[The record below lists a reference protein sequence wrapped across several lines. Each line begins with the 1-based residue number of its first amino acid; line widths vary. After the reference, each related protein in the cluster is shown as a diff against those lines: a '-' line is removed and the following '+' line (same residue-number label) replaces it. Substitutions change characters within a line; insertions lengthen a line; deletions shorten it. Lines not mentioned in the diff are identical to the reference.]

1 MTARHLAP
9 ATPPPAGIAG
19 LEAAW
24 SRLITAPDHLG
35 EQRTWHVLDH
45 TGGQPAPESAPRLTV
60 LCVHGNPS
68 WSFLW
73 RNVVAQAPD
82 GVRVVAVDQLD
93 MGYSER
99 TGVVRRLANRVDD
112 LCELTE
118 VLNIDGPVVTIAHDW
133 GGPVSLGWA
142 LRHLDQLRGVVL
154 TNTAVHQPEGSPAPT
169 VIRATRLPMMLKR
182 ITVTTPAFVHGAIEM
197 ARPRINPAA
206 RAGFL
211 APYQTAERREAIETF
226 VEDIPLD
233 PEHPTAAPL
242 DAIADGL
249 DALANVAT
257 LLLWGPADPVF
268 SDLYLHDFE
277 TRLPHAKVHRFTGAS
292 HFVSEQ
298 ADVVGAFYRWLDG
311 PEFAGQTPPRAP
323 VTETRDSL
331 TAQLDAR
338 ATSDQAAVVE
348 LATVDGSAVSTEQS
362 FGELHA
368 RVAAIADGLV
378 AHGVAPG
385 DRVALMIPPGI
396 DLSAAVYA
404 CWRIGAVMVLVDSG
418 LGPRNMRRAMTSANP
433 AWIIGIDKALVA
445 ARSMRWPGRRIAVS
459 KPSGRLAKAL
469 GAETDLE
476 SLQVSNS
483 PTIDSPP
490 PTADQPA
497 AIVFT
502 SGSTGPSK
510 GVGYTHGQ
518 IQAQRDA
525 LAALYGITTDDRL
538 VAAFA
543 PFALYGPAFGITSV
557 VPDMDITKPAT
568 LTASSLAAAVEAVD
582 ATLVFASPAA
592 LENVIATA
600 GDLTESGRQSFAKVR
615 LVLSAG
621 APVPLAALQASA
633 ELFPNAE
640 AHTPYGMTELLPAA
654 NISLAERV
662 AAHTNP
668 AGGDGVCVGRPA
680 PGVTITIDP
689 LGHDGQP
696 SANPAP
702 TPGVLGE
709 IVASAAHQKQSY
721 DRLWYTE
728 ALSRSADGHHRT
740 GDVGMLDDDGRLWIA
755 GRLQHVITAPTGP
768 IAPVSTEQAV
778 ETLDEVSRAAMV
790 GVGPAGTQLAVVV
803 VELADSSPSM
813 KDRTGLRLKVANAE
827 LADRVRG
834 RAAEVCE
841 ADIAAVLLANY
852 IPTDRRHNSKVD
864 RSGVAVQ
871 AGTLLEGS

>member
-9 ATPPPAGIAG
+9 ATVPPPGIAG
-19 LEAAW
+19 LQDQW
-24 SRLITAPDHLG
+24 SRLVAAPDHLG
-35 EQRTWHVLDH
+35 VERTWHILDH
-45 TGGQPAPESAPRLTV
+45 TGGDRSSSSRPDLTI

-99 TGVVRRLANRVDD
+99 TGVVRRLANRVED
-112 LCELTE
+112 LCELTKT
-118 VLNIDGPVVTIAHDW
+118 LGIDGPVVTIAHDW

-197 ARPRINPAA
+197 ARPRIDPGA
-206 RAGFL
+206 RAGFM

-233 PEHPTAAPL
+233 PDHPTAAPL

-249 DALANVAT
+249 DQLANVPT

-277 TRLPHAKVHRFTGAS
+277 ARLPHAKVHRFAGAS

-311 PEFAGQTPPRAP
+311 PEFAGQPLARPADP
-323 VTETRDSL
+323 ATRSGLND
-331 TAQLDAR
+331 QLDAL
-338 ATSDQAAVVE
+338 ANSGQAAVVE
-348 LATVDGSAVSTEQS
+348 LATADATPTVAQQT
-362 FGELHA
+362 FGELHD
-368 RVAAIADGLV
+368 RVTAIANGLV
-378 AHGVAPG
+378 AQGVAPG

-418 LGPRNMRRAMTSANP
+418 LGPRNMRRAMASANP
-433 AWIIGIDKALVA
+433 AWIIGIDKALLA
-445 ARSMRWPGRRIAVS
+445 ARSMRWPGRRIAVT
-459 KPSGRLAKAL
+459 KPTGRLAKAL
-469 GAETDLE
+469 GPQTDLE
-476 SLQVSNS
+476 TLAKSGAPQAALDTPSV
-483 PTIDSPP
+483 DH
-490 PTADQPA
+490 PA

-518 IQAQRDA
+518 IQAQRDT
-525 LAALYGITTDDRL
+525 LAGLYNITPDDRL

-557 VPDMDITKPAT
+557 VPDMDITKPGT
-568 LTASSLAAAVEAVD
+568 LTATSLAAAVSAVD

-592 LENVIATA
+592 LENVLATA
-600 GDLTESGRQSFAKVR
+600 DELTEADRVAFANVR

-621 APVPLAALQASA
+621 APVPLTALQASA

-654 NISLAERV
+654 NIALYERLAARSD
-662 AAHTNP
+662 AA
-668 AGGDGVCVGRPA
+668 GEGVCVGQPA

-689 LGHDGQP
+689 LNNRGEPVGH
-696 SANPAP
+696 PAT
-702 TPGVLGE
+702 TPDVLGE
-709 IVASAAHQKQSY
+709 IVVSAAHQKQTY

-728 ALSRSADGHHRT
+728 SLSRTADGHHRT
-740 GDVGMLDDDGRLWIA
+740 GDVGSLDSQGRLWVA
-755 GRLQHVITAPTGP
+755 GRLQHIITTPAGP
-768 IAPVSTEQAV
+768 IAPVASEQAV
-778 ETLDEVSRAAMV
+778 EQVEGISRAAVV
-790 GVGPAGTQLAVVV
+790 GVGPAETQLVVV
-803 VELADSSPSM
+803 VIESSEANTTL
-813 KDRTGLRLKVANAE
+813 KDRSGLRLTVAGAE
-827 LADRVRG
+827 LADQV
-834 RAAEVCE
+834 RAAAAGVCG
-841 ADIAAVLLANY
+841 ADIAAVLVANK

-864 RSGVAVQ
+864 RSAVADRS
-871 AGTLLEGS
+871 AKLLEGS